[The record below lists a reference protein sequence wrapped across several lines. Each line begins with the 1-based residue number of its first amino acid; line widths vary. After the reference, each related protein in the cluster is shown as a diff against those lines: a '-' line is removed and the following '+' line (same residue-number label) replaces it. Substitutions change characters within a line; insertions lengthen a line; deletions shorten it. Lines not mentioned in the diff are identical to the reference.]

1 MADPCLTR
9 SLHSLHRL
17 LNLAHKSFHSEMPL
31 VVNSS
36 FVPNSK
42 ICQRDQP
49 DALLPQRTLLPRF
62 PASVAQSALTS
73 KHWQHRM
80 PCPSANFKQQPLTP
94 NFPCLLSPLE
104 LKSCFI
110 MKTGYFFLKHLN
122 NNTYHTIYMKTRL
135 EYKTH
140 QLLCSNDINIAYT

>member
-1 MADPCLTR
+1 MFLQQLPMDFLDPDLDPKSGSQARSGSRKKRIFDKLKWWSELAGKKQLKFRHTFELLKGTWTMADPCLIR

-42 ICQRDQP
+42 ICPRVQP
-49 DALLPQRTLLPRF
+49 DALLPQRTVLPRF

-73 KHWQHRM
+73 KHW
-80 PCPSANFKQQPLTP
+80 
-94 NFPCLLSPLE
+94 
-104 LKSCFI
+104 
-110 MKTGYFFLKHLN
+110 
-122 NNTYHTIYMKTRL
+122 
-135 EYKTH
+135 
-140 QLLCSNDINIAYT
+140 